1 MEVLALILRKFHK
14 FPILHKDDKY
24 MLLLVFIVELYFF
37 VEDWRIGGLE
47 DWRIG
52 GLEDWRM
59 WNLLRGYRD
68 ISLCGFLYG
77 LESVEIVLSAFGGV
91 NIILL

>member
-14 FPILHKDDKY
+14 FPILHKAFKY
-24 MLLLVFIVELYFF
+24 MILIVFNVELYFS
-37 VEDWRIGGLE
+37 V
-47 DWRIG
+47 
-52 GLEDWRM
+52 EDWRM
-59 WNLLRGYRD
+59 WNLLRGYGN
-68 ISLCGFLYG
+68 ISLCSLFYG

>member
-1 MEVLALILRKFHK
+1 MWTFFALMLRKFHK
-14 FPILHKDDKY
+14 FPILHKAYKY
-24 MLLLVFIVELYFF
+24 MLLIVFIVELYFS
-37 VEDWRIGGLE
+37 V
-47 DWRIG
+47 
-52 GLEDWRM
+52 EDWRM

>member
-14 FPILHKDDKY
+14 FLILHKAYKY
-24 MLLLVFIVELYFF
+24 MLLMIFIVELYFS
-37 VEDWRIGGLE
+37 V
-47 DWRIG
+47 
-52 GLEDWRM
+52 EDWRM
-59 WNLLRGYRD
+59 WNLLRGYGD

>member
-1 MEVLALILRKFHK
+1 MEVLALIFRKFHK
-14 FPILHKDDKY
+14 FPILQKDDKY
-24 MLLLVFIVELYFF
+24 MLLLVFIVEIYFS
-37 VEDWRIGGLE
+37 V
-47 DWRIG
+47 
-52 GLEDWRM
+52 EDWRM

>member
-1 MEVLALILRKFHK
+1 MEVLALILRKVHK
-14 FPILHKDDKY
+14 FPILHKAYKY
-24 MLLLVFIVELYFF
+24 MVLIVFIVELYFS
-37 VEDWRIGGLE
+37 V
-47 DWRIG
+47 
-52 GLEDWRM
+52 EDWRM

>member
-1 MEVLALILRKFHK
+1 VEVLALILRKVHK
-14 FPILHKDDKY
+14 FPILHKAYKS
-24 MLLLVFIVELYFF
+24 MLFMVFIVELYFS
-37 VEDWRIGGLE
+37 V
-47 DWRIG
+47 
-52 GLEDWRM
+52 EDWRM
-59 WNLLRGYRD
+59 WNLLRGYGD